1 MTSLISVENIN
12 KSYGSYRAV
21 SNLSFDLYQ
30 GEVFALLGPNGA
42 GKSTTIRMILD
53 IIRPDSGEIRITG
66 KKMEDSLRD
75 LIGYLPE
82 ERGLYKDS
90 KIIDVMVYIGQL
102 KGLSRDVAHKRSM
115 ELLERLELADKA
127 KQKVKEF
134 SKGMQQKVQFA
145 VTILHQP
152 KILVIDEP
160 FSGLDPVNTRIIK
173 DILLEQKQQGV
184 GIIMSTHQMHQ
195 VEEMADRLMMINR
208 GVRVLY
214 GEVASVRRE
223 FAQHAVVVEG
233 DGNWSALPGVQQ
245 VSKDA
250 NSRDG
255 QVLYLGEGVSSD
267 DILGEISRSPN
278 HRIDRFEIAL
288 PSLSDIFI
296 SSVGETIESIER
308 EHDKQK
314 MGATNG

>member
-12 KSYGSYRAV
+12 KTYGSYRAV
-21 SNLSFDLYQ
+21 SNLSFDLYN

-66 KKMEDSLRD
+66 KKISDELRD

-102 KGLSRDVAHKRSM
+102 KGLSRDVATKRSM

-173 DILLEQKQQGV
+173 DILLEQKDQGV

-208 GVRVLY
+208 GMRVLY

-223 FAQHAVVVEG
+223 FAENAVVVEG
-233 DGNWSALPGVQQ
+233 DGDWSTLKGIQQ
-245 VSKDA
+245 ISKDS

-255 QVLYLGEGVSSD
+255 QLLYLEEGISPD
-267 DILGEISRSPN
+267 DILGEIARSPH
-278 HRIDRFEIAL
+278 HRIDRFELAL
-288 PSLSDIFI
+288 PSLNDIFI
-296 SSVGETIESIER
+296 SSVGETIEDIER
-308 EHDKQK
+308 EHEKKQA
-314 MGATNG
+314 GAING

>member
-1 MTSLISVENIN
+1 MANLISVENIN
-12 KSYGSYRAV
+12 KSYGSFRV
-21 SNLSFDLYQ
+21 VNNLSFDLYN
-30 GEVFALLGPNGA
+30 GEIFALLGPNGA

-53 IIRPDSGEIRITG
+53 IIRPDSGEIKITG
-66 KKMEDSLRD
+66 KKINDELRN

-90 KIIDVMVYIGQL
+90 KVIDVMVYIGQL
-102 KGLSRDVAHKRSM
+102 KGLSRDVATKRSM
-115 ELLERLELADKA
+115 ELLERLELADQA

-173 DILLEQKQQGV
+173 DMLLELKDQGV

-233 DGNWSALPGVQQ
+233 EGDWSALPGVQQ
-245 VSKDA
+245 VGKDG

-255 QVLYLGEGVSSD
+255 QLLYLEAGVSPD
-267 DILGEISRSPN
+267 DILGTIASSPV
-278 HRIDRFEIAL
+278 HRIDRFELAL
-288 PSLSDIFI
+288 PSLNDIFI
-296 SSVGETIESIER
+296 SSVGETIEDIER
-308 EHDKQK
+308 EHEKQK
-314 MGATNG
+314 QGVSNG

>member
-21 SNLSFDLYQ
+21 SNLSFDLYN

-66 KKMEDSLRD
+66 KKIDDSLRD

-102 KGLSRDVAHKRSM
+102 KGLSRDVATKRSM

-145 VTILHQP
+145 ITILHQP

-195 VEEMADRLMMINR
+195 VEEMAERLMMINR

-233 DGNWSALPGVQQ
+233 EGDWASLPGVKQ
-245 VSKDA
+245 VSKDD
-250 NSRDG
+250 NSREG
-255 QVLYLGEGVSSD
+255 QLLYLVEGVSSD
-267 DILGEISRSPN
+267 DILGEISRSPQ

-296 SSVGETIESIER
+296 STVGESIEDIER

-314 MGATNG
+314 LEAVNG